1 MEDNSAL
8 PALQD
13 LLEDFDDARLEEL
26 AETLLADV
34 ITNMEND
41 IARGDQSFAEGE
53 STTKQLFES
62 MVGSTTEQLESSRH
76 AREPTSC
83 SDSVMETH
91 NYSKL
96 YCDAPRISADTE
108 SIDPLSP
115 ALSQNGK
122 YKMRIKKEKI
132 DTQQNITYD
141 NDTDDNNTL
150 YGTYDNSSH
159 CITVL
164 VSDDSI
170 PIDNTVVIEEI
181 YCDEEVDSSE
191 EKNMASTLS
200 SSSIN
205 CDIKFEPPMELLSP
219 IPGLLALDDS
229 NSTNDCLE
237 NNLNLITCNMS
248 GDKSPFT
255 SITSDCGY
263 ESLGSPNSDMM
274 SFTDFWNDTFSEL
287 FPALV

>member
-1 MEDNSAL
+1 MEDNSTL

-41 IARGDQSFAEGE
+41 IARGEQSFAEGE
-53 STTKQLFES
+53 GTAKQLFES

-96 YCDAPRISADTE
+96 YCDAPKTNTDAKSIE
-108 SIDPLSP
+108 SISP
-115 ALSQNGK
+115 AQPQNGK
-122 YKMRIKKEKI
+122 NKMRIKKEKI
-132 DTQQNITYD
+132 EQQNITND
-141 NDTDDNNTL
+141 NLTDDNNTL

-181 YCDEEVDSSE
+181 YCDEEVDSTD
-191 EKNMASTLS
+191 EKDVSSTSS
-200 SSSIN
+200 SSSIT

-219 IPGLLALDDS
+219 IPGLLASDDAD
-229 NSTNDCLE
+229 STNDCLE
-237 NNLNLITCNMS
+237 NNLNLITCDIG

-274 SFTDFWNDTFSEL
+274 NFTDFWNDTFSEL